1 MADKK
6 RKCGPLDHFTGVK
19 FEFLNGHS
27 DAFQLTIDTKKIS
40 EFYELVTVQFIKKF
54 GDNMETI
61 RENPENDAP
70 APEDL
75 EGTTSLTTE
84 AAAKKLENYKRLIK
98 VSDIQQ
104 LRQTLL
110 TTSIEIA
117 AMVL

>member
-19 FEFLNGHS
+19 FKFLNSHS
-27 DAFQLTIDTKKIS
+27 NAFQLVIDTKNIS
-40 EFYELVTVQFIKKF
+40 EFYDLITVQFIKKF

-70 APEDL
+70 APEDV
-75 EGTTSLTTE
+75 EGTASLTPE
-84 AAAKKLENYKRLIK
+84 GAAKKSENYKRLRK

-104 LRQTLL
+104 FRQTLL

>member
-1 MADKK
+1 
-6 RKCGPLDHFTGVK
+6 
-19 FEFLNGHS
+19 
-27 DAFQLTIDTKKIS
+27 
-40 EFYELVTVQFIKKF
+40 
-54 GDNMETI
+54 METI

-75 EGTTSLTTE
+75 EGMASLI
-84 AAAKKLENYKRLIK
+84 AKAVAKKSENSKRLRK